1 MNKSTV
7 NNDKMEKLSYT
18 TYTKGNHM
26 SKRINLNSIE
36 SEGKKDE
43 MAFRNYR
50 ENLHEEEYDW
60 EDANVEGVTVN
71 GEPLDGHYFDRIIS
85 ST

>member
-1 MNKSTV
+1 
-7 NNDKMEKLSYT
+7 
-18 TYTKGNHM
+18 M
-26 SKRINLNSIE
+26 SKRINLNAIE
-36 SEGKKDE
+36 SERERDE
-43 MAFRNYR
+43 IAFRNYR
-50 ENLHEEEYDW
+50 ENLPEEEYDW